1 MCDEVEYDEVYLHS
15 HGVTVYAK
23 HILSIV
29 CPLTFRYR
37 GWALIGV
44 GPIEKRVT
52 SSSSSS
58 SIVVFIIMVVFNG
71 LVLLIRFIMKQHA
84 TSEYIYLWCSVVLF
98 TSTTLSSKNFGKL

>member
-1 MCDEVEYDEVYLHS
+1 MCEEVEYDEVYLHS

-23 HILSIV
+23 HTLSIV

-52 SSSSSS
+52 PSSSS
-58 SIVVFIIMVVFNG
+58 SIVVFIMMVVFSG
-71 LVLLIRFIMKQHA
+71 KVLHIRFIISA
-84 TSEYIYLWCSVVLF
+84 ADRSIG
-98 TSTTLSSKNFGKL
+98 STTGFNNHGEGPY